1 MTILLHI
8 YRALSAK
15 MWVLGLEGKMSQTK
29 RNHRIWM
36 GAKPNQFGCVPT
48 QRKPKNCEGVR
59 SPTRKNLELQRGAK
73 SNQTNLANQGKP
85 KNYEGVRSHLW
96 IGGCILPPSS
106 DRPVPASSSQTSIVL
121 GFETYIYIMPSEIE
135 VAPPK
140 AISRDWM
147 DISIEYIWDCS
158 FSKSTP
164 GAVLILER
172 SIVMSS
178 VHTF

>member
-1 MTILLHI
+1 
-8 YRALSAK
+8 
-15 MWVLGLEGKMSQTK
+15 MSQTK

-48 QRKPKNCEGVR
+48 QRKPKNCGGVR

-106 DRPVPASSSQTSIVL
+106 DRPVPASSSQFARQAPCILALFYFGVVSRGVLENAQWRKVKQWPCIHTSACQ
-121 GFETYIYIMPSEIE
+121 F
-135 VAPPK
+135 
-140 AISRDWM
+140 
-147 DISIEYIWDCS
+147 
-158 FSKSTP
+158 FSD
-164 GAVLILER
+164 
-172 SIVMSS
+172 
-178 VHTF
+178 